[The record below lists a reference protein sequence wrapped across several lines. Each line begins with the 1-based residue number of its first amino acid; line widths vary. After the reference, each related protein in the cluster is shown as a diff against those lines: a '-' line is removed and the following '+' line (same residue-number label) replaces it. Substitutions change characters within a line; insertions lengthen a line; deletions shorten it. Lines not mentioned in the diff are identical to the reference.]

1 VARLFVEDGKQNI
14 DCYRNGELIAR
25 EPQACSSASLTK
37 RTAEN
42 FAKDAAGVIAWSR
55 DGDPDIGEY
64 GEPTILFKAGLL
76 PDDPD

>member
-1 VARLFVEDGKQNI
+1 MPKVTLYVVQAFDT
-14 DCYRNGELIAR
+14 DADGELVGH
-25 EPQACSSASLTK
+25 EPQSVSSASLAK

-42 FAKDAAGVIAWSR
+42 LAKDAAGVIAWSR
-55 DGDPDIGEY
+55 DGDPDLGEY